1 MSEIELTEED
11 LAIINGTSALAAFIA
26 AVSAALREME
36 GDPAGEAASASFRKS
51 LMNNLQAS
59 SSPDSPHPMAE
70 EECARLH
77 QMFRVFVGF
86 YRHPLNEFVDL
97 SPPPSSQH
105 H

>member
-11 LAIINGTSALAAFIA
+11 LAIINGTSALAAFTA
-26 AVSAALREME
+26 AMAAALREME
-36 GDPAGEAASASFRKS
+36 GDPVGEAASENFRKA
-51 LMNNLQAS
+51 LMANLQAS
-59 SSPDSPHPMAE
+59 SSPDADYPMAE
-70 EECARLH
+70 KERARLH